1 VDLRGVPASRHG
13 EAPRAED
20 ADALWAFLPI
30 LVSLAAICLLTFL
43 FLTPSF
49 ESGGPTG
56 ATSAHPETA
65 TSVTVSTVKPE

>member
-1 VDLRGVPASRHG
+1 VDSRGVPASRHG
-13 EAPRAED
+13 EAPRTDD

-49 ESGGPTG
+49 ESGGSAG
-56 ATSAHPETA
+56 ITSARPEA
-65 TSVTVSTVKPE
+65 KTSVTV